1 MKAETLVRYNSRNE
15 MRLEV
20 IKLFEN
26 AAAMDPYDDISHYCC
41 ARQHAIGKEFL
52 CIRKKISEIFIS

>member
-1 MKAETLVRYNSRNE
+1 MKAETVVRYNLRNE

-26 AAAMDPYDDISHYCC
+26 AAAMDPHDDIIHYCC
-41 ARQHAIGKEFL
+41 ARQHAIGKVF
-52 CIRKKISEIFIS
+52 EIFVG